1 VVPALSVAP
10 PRLPQRCGTHN
21 APLSVEG
28 QGTVARSGARPAR
41 HCWSIPTRLLACA
54 AMGGRVL
61 EGLRILDLT
70 RVVAGPF
77 ATALLADLGAD
88 VIKIER
94 PRTGDDYRYG
104 PAPEGETSLA
114 FENTNR
120 GKRSITLDV
129 GHPEGREL
137 FLRLVD
143 GADAVVENFRAG
155 WMASKG
161 VGPDVLRARNPRLV
175 VAALSGFGATG
186 PRAGE
191 VSYDIVAQ
199 AAGGLLAMTGFPDG
213 PPVRAGGALADF
225 VGGLFLA
232 LGVVAAL
239 LERERTGVARALD
252 LSNQDAI
259 FAITDSW
266 ATIAA
271 GLGMRAERVGNQH
284 SFTAPYDALEARDG
298 WIVVGTASNK
308 LFRRLCAAIGKPE
321 LSSDE
326 RFRNHRGRAA
336 RRRELNAIVGE
347 WVRERTCAE
356 VLAVLG
362 PGGADVPCARVTR
375 PDELVDDP
383 QLNAR
388 GMIERRP
395 HPRLGEIVLHGNAL
409 RFSDAEPR
417 QRALAPRL
425 GEHNEEIY
433 GELGLDPATLDRL
446 VASGVI

>member
-1 VVPALSVAP
+1 MP
-10 PRLPQRCGTHN
+10 
-21 APLSVEG
+21 
-28 QGTVARSGARPAR
+28 
-41 HCWSIPTRLLACA
+41 
-54 AMGGRVL
+54 GRVL

-88 VIKIER
+88 VIKVER

-104 PAPEGETSLA
+104 PAPEGETSLS
-114 FENTNR
+114 FQNTNR

-129 GHPEGREL
+129 GHPEGRDL

-143 GADAVVENFRAG
+143 RADAVVDNFRAG

-161 VGPDVLRARNPRLV
+161 LGADVLRARNPRLV

-232 LGVVAAL
+232 LGVVSAL

-271 GLGMRAERVGNQH
+271 GLGMHAERVGNQH

-298 WIVVGTASNK
+298 WIVVGTASNR
-308 LFRRLCAAIGKPE
+308 LFRRLCAAIGQPE
-321 LSSDE
+321 LASDD
-326 RFRNHRGRAA
+326 RFRHHRGRAA
-336 RRRELNAIVGE
+336 RRRELNAIIGA

-356 VLAVLG
+356 VLAALG
-362 PGGADVPCARVTR
+362 PGGADVPCARVAR
-375 PDELVDDP
+375 PDELIDDP
-383 QLNAR
+383 QLVAR
-388 GMIERRP
+388 GMIEREP
-395 HPRLGEIVLHGNAL
+395 HPSLGEIVFHGNPL
-409 RFSDAEPR
+409 QFSDAAPR
-417 QRALAPRL
+417 ARRLAPAL
-425 GEHNEEIY
+425 GEHNAEVYAEI
-433 GELGLDPATLDRL
+433 GVEAAELERL
-446 VASGVI
+446 RAAGIV

>member
-1 VVPALSVAP
+1 MP
-10 PRLPQRCGTHN
+10 
-21 APLSVEG
+21 
-28 QGTVARSGARPAR
+28 
-41 HCWSIPTRLLACA
+41 
-54 AMGGRVL
+54 GRVL

-104 PAPEGETSLA
+104 PAPEGETSLS
-114 FENTNR
+114 FQNTNR

-143 GADAVVENFRAG
+143 GGDAVVDNFRAG

-161 VGPDVLRARNPRLV
+161 LGADVLRARNPRLV

-232 LGVVAAL
+232 LGVVSAL
-239 LERERTGVARALD
+239 LERERTGIARALD

-266 ATIAA
+266 ATVAA
-271 GLGMRAERVGNQH
+271 GLGIQAERVGNQH

-298 WIVVGTASNK
+298 WIVVGTASNR
-308 LFRRLCAAIGKPE
+308 LFRRLCAAIGKAE
-321 LSSDE
+321 LGSDD
-326 RFRNHRGRAA
+326 RFRHHRGRAA
-336 RRRELNAIVGE
+336 RRRDLNAIIGA

-356 VLAVLG
+356 VLAALG
-362 PGGADVPCARVTR
+362 PGGADVPCARVAR
-375 PDELVDDP
+375 PDELIDDP
-383 QLNAR
+383 QLNVR
-388 GMIERRP
+388 GMIEREP
-395 HPRLGEIVLHGNAL
+395 HPSLGEIVFHGNPL
-409 RFSDAEPR
+409 QFSDAAPR
-417 QRALAPRL
+417 ARRLAPALGDHNVEVYREIGVDETELERL
-425 GEHNEEIY
+425 RAAGI
-433 GELGLDPATLDRL
+433 
-446 VASGVI
+446 I

>member
-1 VVPALSVAP
+1 MP
-10 PRLPQRCGTHN
+10 
-21 APLSVEG
+21 
-28 QGTVARSGARPAR
+28 
-41 HCWSIPTRLLACA
+41 
-54 AMGGRVL
+54 GRVL

-88 VIKIER
+88 VIKVER

-104 PAPEGETSLA
+104 PAPEGETSLS
-114 FENTNR
+114 FQNTNR

-129 GHPEGREL
+129 GHPEGRDL

-143 GADAVVENFRAG
+143 RADAVVDNFRAG

-161 VGPDVLRARNPRLV
+161 LGADVLRARNPRLV

-232 LGVVAAL
+232 LGVVSAL

-252 LSNQDAI
+252 LSNQDAV

-271 GLGMRAERVGNQH
+271 GLGMHAERVGNQH

-298 WIVVGTASNK
+298 WIVVGTASNR
-308 LFRRLCAAIGKPE
+308 LFRRLCAAIGQPE
-321 LSSDE
+321 LASDD
-326 RFRNHRGRAA
+326 RFRHHRGRAA
-336 RRRELNAIVGE
+336 RRRELNASSGP
-347 WVRERTCAE
+347 WGRERTCAE
-356 VLAVLG
+356 VLAALG
-362 PGGADVPCARVTR
+362 PGGADVPCARVAR
-375 PDELVDDP
+375 PDELIDDP
-383 QLNAR
+383 QLVAR
-388 GMIERRP
+388 GMIEREP
-395 HPRLGEIVLHGNAL
+395 HPSLGEIVVHGNPL
-409 RFSDAEPR
+409 QFSDAAPR
-417 QRALAPRL
+417 ARRLAPAP
-425 GEHNEEIY
+425 GEHNAEDSAEIG
-433 GELGLDPATLDRL
+433 GEAAELAR
-446 VASGVI
+446 

>member
-1 VVPALSVAP
+1 MP
-10 PRLPQRCGTHN
+10 
-21 APLSVEG
+21 
-28 QGTVARSGARPAR
+28 
-41 HCWSIPTRLLACA
+41 
-54 AMGGRVL
+54 GRVL

-88 VIKIER
+88 VIKVER

-104 PAPEGETSLA
+104 PAPEGETSLS
-114 FENTNR
+114 FQNTNR

-129 GHPEGREL
+129 GHPEGRDL

-143 GADAVVENFRAG
+143 RADAVVDNFRAG

-161 VGPDVLRARNPRLV
+161 LGADVLRARNPRLV

-232 LGVVAAL
+232 LGVVSAL

-271 GLGMRAERVGNQH
+271 GLGMHAERVGNQH

-298 WIVVGTASNK
+298 WIVVGTASNR
-308 LFRRLCAAIGKPE
+308 LFRRLCAAIGQPE
-321 LSSDE
+321 LASDD
-326 RFRNHRGRAA
+326 RFRHHRGRAA
-336 RRRELNAIVGE
+336 RRRELYAIIGA

-356 VLAVLG
+356 VLAAFG
-362 PGGADVPCARVTR
+362 PGGADVPCARVAR
-375 PDELVDDP
+375 PDELIDDP
-383 QLNAR
+383 QLVAR
-388 GMIERRP
+388 GMIEREP
-395 HPRLGEIVLHGNAL
+395 HPSLGEIVFHGNPL
-409 RFSDAEPR
+409 QFSDAAPR
-417 QRALAPRL
+417 ARRLAPAL
-425 GEHNEEIY
+425 GEHNAEVYAEI
-433 GELGLDPATLDRL
+433 GVEAAELERL
-446 VASGVI
+446 RAAGIV